1 LDSLK
6 KVDWDGKLAL
16 IEAAK
21 PQILKD
27 LSFQLKSRT
36 V

>member
-1 LDSLK
+1 MNWILK

-21 PQILKD
+21 VLKD
-27 LSFQLKSRT
+27 LFFQLKM
-36 V
+36 